1 MSWVLGDI
9 LPGYFM
15 GTIVRLCNFPCEMS
29 RFLVSVVFHVLVTFP
44 D

>member
-1 MSWVLGDI
+1 
-9 LPGYFM
+9 M